1 MSEPAATT
9 RTTEGGVARTP
20 ARPRRLRRALAWV
33 LGAMALVVA
42 YYMIGFALYYRI
54 DADPAFAAATR
65 TPGGSRAVD
74 MAVALITREVDE
86 HAWQPNDPRFM
97 PNGLVIHP
105 AAFQAGIQG
114 ALARFSIELEDQLGR
129 ARGSSRADPDLERA
143 RGLLN
148 FPPDVWFFDFRTSW
162 LPMVTSERN
171 YRAGRDALAA
181 YNQRMARGQA
191 TFEVRGDALFAT
203 LQRIVN
209 DLGAQSALTDQHLRE
224 ESGWLINFD
233 ADRQLYGVKGRLYGY
248 HMLLREL
255 GEDYRPLIEQRNL
268 QTIWGQAMATMD
280 EAGRL
285 NPFIVLDGPPNG
297 RLFANHLAMQ
307 GFHLKRAMVQLNE
320 VMQVLVK

>member
-1 MSEPAATT
+1 MSEPVATT
-9 RTTEGGVARTP
+9 RAPEGRIVPAP
-20 ARPRRLRRALAWV
+20 ARPRRLRRALAWI
-33 LGAMALVVA
+33 LGILALIIA
-42 YYMIGFALYYRI
+42 YYAIGSVLYYRI
-54 DADPAFAAATR
+54 DDDPAFAAPTR

-74 MAVALITREVDE
+74 MAAALIGREVDE

-97 PNGLVIHP
+97 PNGLLIHP
-105 AAFQAGIQG
+105 SAFQAGIQG
-114 ALARFSIELEDQLGR
+114 ALARFSIELEDQIGR

-148 FPPDVWFFDFRTSW
+148 FPPDVWIFDFRTSW

-171 YRAGRDALAA
+171 YRAARAALAS
-181 YNQRMARGQA
+181 YNQRMGRGEA
-191 TFEVRGDALFAT
+191 TFEVRADALVAT

-209 DLGAQSALTDQHLRE
+209 DLGAQSALTDQHLRD

-233 ADRQLYGVKGRLYGY
+233 ADRQLYGAKGRLYGY

-268 QTIWGQAMATMD
+268 QTVWGQAMATME

-285 NPFIVLDGPPNG
+285 SPLIVLDGRPAG

-307 GFHLKRAMVQLNE
+307 GFQLKRAMVQLNE
-320 VMQVLVK
+320 VAQVLVK

>member
-1 MSEPAATT
+1 
-9 RTTEGGVARTP
+9 
-20 ARPRRLRRALAWV
+20 
-33 LGAMALVVA
+33 
-42 YYMIGFALYYRI
+42 
-54 DADPAFAAATR
+54 
-65 TPGGSRAVD
+65 
-74 MAVALITREVDE
+74 
-86 HAWQPNDPRFM
+86 
-97 PNGLVIHP
+97 
-105 AAFQAGIQG
+105 
-114 ALARFSIELEDQLGR
+114 
-129 ARGSSRADPDLERA
+129 
-143 RGLLN
+143 
-148 FPPDVWFFDFRTSW
+148 
-162 LPMVTSERN
+162 MVTSERN